1 MFERSSE
8 ILEFGPFRFE
18 PGNGLWRDTE
28 EVPLPP
34 RVLAVLAALAERPG
48 QVVSKTDLLD
58 AGWKD
63 AFVTEASLLEAIH
76 VLRTALGDDRRAPR
90 YIQTVHRRGYRFV
103 GAVTIAPRP
112 TERRGDAP
120 EQPLALPLPPTS
132 EDEFP
137 PFFSG
142 PEWQLIFRRC
152 GWAAAA
158 TVLTSLLV
166 AAVGPRPAN
175 VSGGHYSIAL
185 PPAVQVP
192 SYSGSVS
199 ASPDGQRFAFVA
211 LDRGKPSL
219 FLREASHPLPT
230 RLEERAEPSDPFFS
244 PDGRMVGYFA
254 NGELKVVEPGGAPR
268 AVAYALPGAGAVWID
283 ERTIVFGG
291 GPGGGLARVSLAG
304 GPPEVLLQPE
314 ALSTDVRFGW
324 PAILPRDRALLF
336 TVMTPA
342 GSDVAILEPGAGRH
356 RVLVRDAAFGRYAP
370 TGHLI
375 VERHGQLE
383 AAPFDAARGTLTGTF
398 RPVVSD
404 VASAT
409 AFEGPRY
416 AFSESGSLVYIPGSA
431 AGSIALRW
439 RDDTA
444 RTGLGSGPFVDRLIA
459 APLNVTDDHATA
471 DAAHAVSPAWRP
483 DGLEV
488 AFAANKSGPYNLF
501 VRPRLGAELALGASP
516 WNQVPTSWSPD
527 GRSIAYTEFNPATGA
542 DVWIV
547 DRLTGLKR
555 PLARTPLDETGAR
568 FSPDG
573 RWIAYLSKAGGEWQV
588 AVVPATGGPP
598 LAQFPARQI
607 AAGTSSPGAAGHELR
622 IVLAW
627 FAELS
632 QRMRGPA

>member
-112 TERRGDAP
+112 TDRRGDTP

-132 EDEFP
+132 GDELP

-283 ERTIVFGG
+283 ERTIVF
-291 GPGGGLARVSLAG
+291 
-304 GPPEVLLQPE
+304 
-314 ALSTDVRFGW
+314 
-324 PAILPRDRALLF
+324 PRDRALLF

-439 RDDTA
+439 KDDTA
-444 RTGLGSGPFVDRLIA
+444 RTRPESGPFEDRLIA
-459 APLNVTDDHATA
+459 APLNVTDDHTTA
-471 DAAHAVSPAWRP
+471 DAPHAVSPAWRP